1 MPIIL
6 SHTSALERLRSAP
19 PSCEE
24 AFPVE
29 GRFDLSGIKPSK
41 CELAHFDPKELGL
54 FSSPIHI
61 LGSKRETQSKSQL
74 LHVHRTSMPLLP
86 GELLRI
92 IGPDQYASGP
102 ELAFLQMAS
111 MKSLLELIVLGFELC
126 GSYSH
131 FAPFVSGFY
140 ERTPLTSVQ
149 RIKDALD
156 HLRGHHGIK
165 RARKALDFVL
175 DGCASPMETVL
186 ACMLTLPNDMGGEG
200 FAPPIPNKEVILD
213 EIARRITGT
222 RTCRVDLAW
231 EDNRIGFEYFGGPFH
246 TDEAKDRLRREAL
259 SHEKWTIFTA

>member
-1 MPIIL
+1 
-6 SHTSALERLRSAP
+6 
-19 PSCEE
+19 
-24 AFPVE
+24 
-29 GRFDLSGIKPSK
+29 
-41 CELAHFDPKELGL
+41 
-54 FSSPIHI
+54 
-61 LGSKRETQSKSQL
+61 
-74 LHVHRTSMPLLP
+74 MPLLP

-259 SHEKWTIFTA
+259 SHEKWTIFTADISRISSYSRYSALLGLIKETIPRKSGMKEPENYASKDLFRKLMAATRSGLGVDAALFAPFVSARGVKLHLGSSYV